1 MALKTE
7 EPRKINLVIVH
18 CSDSPD
24 TMDIGLPEI
33 EKWHSERFSGVIV
46 DGHRIHCGYHYIVR
60 RDGTVEVGRPE
71 SVIGA
76 HCEGYNSRS
85 IGICWVGR
93 QKPGEK
99 QMAMLLGL
107 VRNVMLRYG
116 MASKQVRGH
125 KEFNPNKTCP
135 NLDMELFRRQLS
147 VTTGM
152 G

>member
-1 MALKTE
+1 MV
-7 EPRKINLVIVH
+7 RRINLIIVH

-24 TMDIGLPEI
+24 SMDIGLPEI
-33 EKWHSERFSGVIV
+33 EKWHSERFSGVVV

-93 QKPGEK
+93 TTPGEK
-99 QMAMLLGL
+99 QMKMLIGL
-107 VRNVMLRYG
+107 VRNVMLRY
-116 MASKQVRGH
+116 ALTTQHVHGH
-125 KEFNPNKTCP
+125 CDFNKGKTCP
-135 NLDMELFRRQLS
+135 NIDMDLFRRHLS
-147 VTTGM
+147 ATTGTT
-152 G
+152 